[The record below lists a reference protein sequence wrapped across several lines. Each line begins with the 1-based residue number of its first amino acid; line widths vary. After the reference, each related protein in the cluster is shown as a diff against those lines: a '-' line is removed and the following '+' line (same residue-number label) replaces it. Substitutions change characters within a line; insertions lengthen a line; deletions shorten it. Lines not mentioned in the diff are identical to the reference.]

1 MGALY
6 ITARRQT
13 HGEFADPGTRVAAS
27 GHVRAGAAVLV
38 LITSLL
44 ICSCGGA
51 TALPTTPTPPNPG
64 QFAPVTAPPVTA
76 QSSLVGA
83 WRGSVRSRAARA
95 GSNTEV
101 GFALNCS
108 GRWEISSYV
117 GGHFEGTFSVQ
128 GGGPETDWRCTRSG
142 RIAGEVTPDNQV
154 TIDFVPR
161 FIPGGCRNVVGGE
174 RATGS
179 RSSDSITVSL
189 PYSATCEMALGGGAP
204 SWDLDIAAT
213 ITLTPW

>member
-1 MGALY
+1 MR
-6 ITARRQT
+6 AR
-13 HGEFADPGTRVAAS
+13 
-27 GHVRAGAAVLV
+27 AAVLTV
-38 LITSLL
+38 LTSLL

-64 QFAPVTAPPVTA
+64 QSAPVTAPLVTA
-76 QSSLVGA
+76 QPSLVGA
-83 WRGSVRSRAARA
+83 WRGSVRSRAVRA
-95 GSNTEV
+95 GSNTDV

-117 GGHFEGTFSVQ
+117 GGHFEGTFSAQ
-128 GGGPETDWRCTRSG
+128 GVGPETDWRCTRSG
-142 RIAGEVTPDNQV
+142 RIAGEATADNQV

-161 FIPGGCRNVVGGE
+161 FIPGGCGNVVGGE

-179 RSSDSITVSL
+179 RSGDSITLSL
-189 PYSATCEMALGGGAP
+189 PYSATCEMARGGGAP